1 MAQYELR
8 MPNLPE
14 NARKSQ
20 KSTKKYLIP
29 PAEDLVNFSFLFRV
43 QGWHFRLLLLST
55 FFSLRPPSFPR
66 FSSRCPSTQ
75 KIVPLPLRIEHTNL
89 LLFPSPN
96 QSQFPNLPQSDWLKK
111 SQFLLWSQFESQF
124 CPNFSQSRPFLKI
137 GTPLDQSD
145 CVSVPIFRNWEIG
158 TDTHSDWLVS
168 KSQQTWPTKRSS
180 IFAVTAKLLTSINIA
195 LRMVFTERFKIKYQ
209 WYYFKDMLK

>member
-1 MAQYELR
+1 M
-8 MPNLPE
+8 
-14 NARKSQ
+14 
-20 KSTKKYLIP
+20 
-29 PAEDLVNFSFLFRV
+29 
-43 QGWHFRLLLLST
+43 
-55 FFSLRPPSFPR
+55 
-66 FSSRCPSTQ
+66 
-75 KIVPLPLRIEHTNL
+75 
-89 LLFPSPN
+89 
-96 QSQFPNLPQSDWLKK
+96 
-111 SQFLLWSQFESQF
+111 WSQFESQF

-209 WYYFKDMLK
+209 WYYFKDMLKWMLWKFGAIWRSFQEDMAILVPPYQKQSLTLQRLWFFMSLRGLVLANHYLFYSHSKVIQLLTKFGEDWSCFCKVIGKKVLGWDLVIFTV